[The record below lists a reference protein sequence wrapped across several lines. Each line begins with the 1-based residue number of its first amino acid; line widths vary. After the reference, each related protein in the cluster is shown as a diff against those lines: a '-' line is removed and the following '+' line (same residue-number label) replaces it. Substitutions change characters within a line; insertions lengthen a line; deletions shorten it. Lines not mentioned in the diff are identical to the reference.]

1 MVKLSVFTFPLSADK
16 LWTMV
21 KLSVFTFPLSVLVSC
36 EQIEDFS
43 QETTSLQFVV
53 SDFPAFGESPDTR
66 VIGTQDVGKR
76 AWDIDDQIIVTLTS
90 KKFGAQSAVLTY
102 NGTSWSTAVSFLY
115 LDNETPAVSAIY
127 APCYEVTEDGVMKL
141 KSGMQLGMTEY
152 IPADCSIANGAISIS
167 FADVTRKYSR
177 LRIAADAGQKLTVT
191 TTGFTPAGAT
201 EVTPEPYTLTAMLM
215 EMPFYMACLQ
225 REQR

>member
-1 MVKLSVFTFPLSADK
+1 MKHITNITNKLWDLVKFSVFTFPLSADK
-16 LWTMV
+16 LWTLV

-66 VIGTQDVGKR
+66 VIGTQDVGKT

-90 KKFGAQSAVLTY
+90 KKFGAQSAALIY

-141 KSGMQLGMTEY
+141 SDGMQLGMTEY
-152 IPADCSIANGAISIS
+152 IPADCSLANGSISIN
-167 FADVTRKYSR
+167 FTGVKRTYSR
-177 LRIAADAGQKLTVT
+177 LRL
-191 TTGFTPAGAT
+191 
-201 EVTPEPYTLTAMLM
+201 
-215 EMPFYMACLQ
+215 
-225 REQR
+225 